1 MKNKLPGWALA
12 VGVMFAAGQ
21 AISGEVVNLSTYYPS
36 PFGSYSQ
43 LDAVQTLNV
52 GPTGTPNIVMQGA
65 NGAITTNGAVI
76 AATVSGTTSVSS
88 GAASLTAA
96 NGGAVSGATV
106 TGTTSVSS
114 GAASLTADGTV
125 TGNTL
130 VLGNMTVRATTVASG
145 NANELQVHAKDG
157 KYYCHSV
164 YAPPTT

>member
-21 AISGEVVNLSTYYPS
+21 AISGEVVSLSTYYPS

-52 GPTGTPNIVMQGA
+52 GPTGAPNIVMQGA
-65 NGAITTNGAVI
+65 NGAITTNGAVT

-88 GAASLTAA
+88 GAASLTQAT
-96 NGGAVSGATV
+96 GAVSGTTV
-106 TGTTSVSS
+106 TGTASVTS

-145 NANELQVHAKDG
+145 NVNELQVHAKDG